1 MAIFFGSI
9 WAILCYIYF
18 TILDRSE
25 DVDGEEDRIVG
36 GSESRVNEF
45 PFVVALSLNGRTQ
58 FCGASLISEKVQS
71 YSDRVTNRLHI
82 VTVLVECTYL
92 QRI

>member
-1 MAIFFGSI
+1 MSNPN
-9 WAILCYIYF
+9 
-18 TILDRSE
+18 RSE

-58 FCGASLISEKVQS
+58 FCGASLISEKVQ
-71 YSDRVTNRLHI
+71 
-82 VTVLVECTYL
+82 
-92 QRI
+92 